1 MIKCKIYVC
10 WKYPMYQLLSFSLP
24 LTYISMARTHPN
36 TCQLGWLWAPTYTK
50 MQADRS
56 VTMPP
61 TPKQELNKSGT
72 KIQCLTNRVTVM
84 QNVQLL
90 LTTATKSRQIHLGDV
105 NKIIDLSTSPPLR
118 GLGTLNQYNNMWN
131 CEKKT
136 AVYNTRHY
144 FNHFKRSLFKRS
156 LWKLLW
162 KQGGGKRAPGNCRWE
177 IWRSD
182 LKVNSVWCL

>member
-1 MIKCKIYVC
+1 MIKCKIHVC

-24 LTYISMARTHPN
+24 LTYISMARTHLN

-105 NKIIDLSTSPPLR
+105 NKIIDLSTSPPLGGWEHLTNTTICEIVRRKLQCITRDTISIILKEACSSGAFESYCGSR
-118 GLGTLNQYNNMWN
+118 GVGRERL
-131 CEKKT
+131 EI
-136 AVYNTRHY
+136 AD
-144 FNHFKRSLFKRS
+144 
-156 LWKLLW
+156 
-162 KQGGGKRAPGNCRWE
+162 GK
-177 IWRSD
+177 SD
-182 LKVNSVWCL
+182 AQI